1 MMLEIE
7 RLTVG
12 FRTRVGRKDVLHG
25 LDLSLSRGETLGI
38 IGESGSG
45 KSMLALSTIGLL
57 PRGASAAGTIRLFGD
72 DLLSLSE
79 RQMSAI
85 RGARIG
91 MIFQEPMTALNP
103 AMTVGSQIAEALRLH
118 REMSRRDAR
127 REALRL
133 MEMVRIARAPDRIN
147 SYPHELSGGERQR
160 VGIAIA
166 LALKPALLIADEPT
180 TALDVTVQAEIL
192 DILDQLVRE
201 LGIGLLLIS
210 HDFGVIARMADRVMV
225 MRAGRV
231 METGTAEGVI
241 RRPQHA
247 YTKTLLSSLPRRV
260 RAGLGD
266 LS

>member
-1 MMLEIE
+1 MLEIE

-12 FRTRVGRKDVLHG
+12 FQTRDGLKQVLHG
-25 LDLSLSRGETLGI
+25 VDLSLSRGETLGVV
-38 IGESGSG
+38 GESGSG
-45 KSMLALSTIGLL
+45 KSMLALATIGLL
-57 PRGASAAGTIRLFGD
+57 PRGASTSGAIRLFGD

-79 RQMSAI
+79 RQMSAV
-85 RGARIG
+85 RGEKIG

-118 REMSRRDAR
+118 REISRSDAR
-127 REALRL
+127 SEALRL
-133 MEMVRIARAPDRIN
+133 MEMVRIARARDRLK

-225 MRAGRV
+225 MQGGRV

-247 YTKTLLSSLPRRV
+247 YTRKLLSSLPRRV